1 MNVSFLSIE
10 EDDMS
15 LIGYELKLSPAEKSF
30 LLEIINKDGAT
41 IDDLLSLLPDEV
53 SRGNVA
59 VRILVGLPAADV
71 VRNCHIDIS
80 RDAEVGESAD
90 VHDPSAVHADGA
102 ADVPAFIGSIV
113 AEVRIDGAGSVH
125 GAHILAV
132 ASVHCGIEDGR

>member
-30 LLEIINKDGAT
+30 LLEIINKNGAT

-59 VRILVGLPAADV
+59 VRI
-71 VRNCHIDIS
+71 N
-80 RDAEVGESAD
+80 
-90 VHDPSAVHADGA
+90 
-102 ADVPAFIGSIV
+102 SINKK
-113 AEVRIDGAGSVH
+113 ALSLSGRKL
-125 GAHILAV
+125 ILFENDKYIV
-132 ASVHCGIEDGR
+132 NPNL

>member
-59 VRILVGLPAADV
+59 VRI
-71 VRNCHIDIS
+71 N
-80 RDAEVGESAD
+80 
-90 VHDPSAVHADGA
+90 
-102 ADVPAFIGSIV
+102 SINKK
-113 AEVRIDGAGSVH
+113 ALSLSGRKL
-125 GAHILAV
+125 ILFENDKYIV
-132 ASVHCGIEDGR
+132 NPNL

>member
-59 VRILVGLPAADV
+59 VRINSINKKALS
-71 VRNCHIDIS
+71 IS
-80 RDAEVGESAD
+80 GRKL
-90 VHDPSAVHADGA
+90 
-102 ADVPAFIGSIV
+102 
-113 AEVRIDGAGSVH
+113 
-125 GAHILAV
+125 ILFENDKY
-132 ASVHCGIEDGR
+132 IINPNL

>member
-59 VRILVGLPAADV
+59 VRI
-71 VRNCHIDIS
+71 N
-80 RDAEVGESAD
+80 
-90 VHDPSAVHADGA
+90 
-102 ADVPAFIGSIV
+102 SINKK
-113 AEVRIDGAGSVH
+113 ALSLSGRKL
-125 GAHILAV
+125 ILFENDKY
-132 ASVHCGIEDGR
+132 IINPNL